1 MSPATFC
8 NTEIFAGINFCQY
21 GKSLTQAKNLQDMN
35 FAMRTGGK
43 IGENNIIL
51 LAKVFSYIMV
61 ANNHSCIK
69 INIKHDLIGAL

>member
-1 MSPATFC
+1 
-8 NTEIFAGINFCQY
+8 
-21 GKSLTQAKNLQDMN
+21 MN
-35 FAMRTGGK
+35 FAMRAGGE

-69 INIKHDLIGAL
+69 INIKHDLTGAV